1 MFLKLNE
8 FETDRVVR
16 VNVSKVLF
24 YKTIRTRIKSTHP
37 DQDHQTEATGIRFEN
52 EPVLLVVLES
62 VDQIDAMLR
71 ESYHYIK

>member
-8 FETDRVVR
+8 FETGRIVR

-24 YKTIRTRIKSTHP
+24 YKTIRTRVKTSNTG
-37 DQDHQTEATGIRFEN
+37 QDDQTEATGIRFEN
-52 EPVLLVVLES
+52 EPILLVVTES
-62 VDQIDAMLR
+62 VDQIDSMMR